1 VSFVPKKKARFAV
14 LITMLVLV
22 ISAPVLAGVDV
33 MLNGEPLLFSTILV
47 EEGRVLVPVD
57 ALAYYLDGSSSFD
70 PMSGTLRVFCGGTVV
85 QMKVGEKNATIR
97 GETVEM
103 DAAPVVLDGRV
114 LVPLRFIAE
123 ALKMKV
129 AWNEELRAVELMA
142 EAVETNV
149 KPYPG
154 EPIVPY
160 TPEEFDLLVRCISS
174 EAGNQPFEGMVAV
187 GAVVVNRML
196 SPNFPDTI
204 NDVIYQPGQFSVVT
218 DNRINLP
225 IKEGAVEAAKRAL
238 AGEDPTG
245 GALYFY
251 NPVKARA
258 SFVFTRNVLT
268 VIGDHR
274 FCD

>member
-1 VSFVPKKKARFAV
+1 MSRRRARFAV
-14 LITMLVLV
+14 LITLLVLV
-22 ISAPVLAGVDV
+22 VSAPVLAGVDV
-33 MLNGEPLLFSTILV
+33 TLNGEPLPFSSAVLV
-47 EEGRVLVPVD
+47 EEDRVLVPVD
-57 ALAYYLDGSSSFD
+57 ALSYYLDGSSSFD
-70 PMSGTLRVFCGGTVV
+70 PVSGFLRVFCGGTVV
-85 QMKVGEKNATIR
+85 QMKVGDKKATIR

-103 DAAPVVLDGRV
+103 DAAPVALDGRV

-129 AWNEELRAVELMA
+129 AWNEELRTVELMA
-142 EAVETNV
+142 EEVEAGV

-154 EPIVPY
+154 EPIVSY

-187 GAVVVNRML
+187 GAVVINRML
-196 SPNFPDTI
+196 NPDFPDTI
-204 NDVIYQPGQFSVVT
+204 NDVIYQPGQFSVVA

-225 IKEGAVEAAKRAL
+225 VKEGAVEAARRAL

-251 NPVKARA
+251 NPVMARA
-258 SFVFTRNVLT
+258 KFVFTRNVLK